1 MTYHRVLDE
10 VHFEAMLGE
19 AGVNWTNGW
28 VFLSPQAIFWQKSS
42 YFQEKEMG
50 LFWEQLFSTRSRL
63 CSITR

>member
-28 VFLSPQAIFWQKSS
+28 VLFHHLKQ
-42 YFQEKEMG
+42 YFGKV
-50 LFWEQLFSTRSRL
+50 
-63 CSITR
+63 

>member
-19 AGVNWTNGW
+19 AGPMVGFFFITSSNI
-28 VFLSPQAIFWQKSS
+28 LAKSS